1 MEPIISIIVPVYNA
15 EEHIDACIQ
24 SVLAQ
29 TVECFELIL
38 IDDGS
43 TDKSGIIC
51 ETWANHDDRIR
62 IIHQENKGAAA
73 ARNYGV
79 SISKGNYVTFVDADD
94 TVTYNYIECLYKAL
108 CEYSAEISVAGFEKI
123 YPDEQAQNIYDICNE
138 KQVMSGYE
146 AMEKLLYQDGLMS
159 VPWGMLIKKSV
170 MEKVSFPEGT
180 KAEDMGTIYRI
191 YAASK
196 KAVISKQVV
205 YNYFQRISNTVY
217 STASKRNKD
226 YYIHSRKMVK
236 FIKENCPEY
245 IKAAYSRHFSTC
257 FQILSETKANLNL
270 AANENDLLIKRI
282 YRDIAL
288 LQNIVFE
295 DPKSRKLNKGAA
307 MLSMVSR
314 KGIHFLLN
322 GVYKIKISNLQDEE

>member
-1 MEPIISIIVPVYNA
+1 
-15 EEHIDACIQ
+15 
-24 SVLAQ
+24 
-29 TVECFELIL
+29 
-38 IDDGS
+38 
-43 TDKSGIIC
+43 
-51 ETWANHDDRIR
+51 
-62 IIHQENKGAAA
+62 
-73 ARNYGV
+73 
-79 SISKGNYVTFVDADD
+79 
-94 TVTYNYIECLYKAL
+94 
-108 CEYSAEISVAGFEKI
+108 
-123 YPDEQAQNIYDICNE
+123 
-138 KQVMSGYE
+138 
-146 AMEKLLYQDGLMS
+146 
-159 VPWGMLIKKSV
+159 
-170 MEKVSFPEGT
+170 
-180 KAEDMGTIYRI
+180 
-191 YAASK
+191 
-196 KAVISKQVV
+196 
-205 YNYFQRISNTVY
+205 
-217 STASKRNKD
+217 
-226 YYIHSRKMVK
+226 MVK